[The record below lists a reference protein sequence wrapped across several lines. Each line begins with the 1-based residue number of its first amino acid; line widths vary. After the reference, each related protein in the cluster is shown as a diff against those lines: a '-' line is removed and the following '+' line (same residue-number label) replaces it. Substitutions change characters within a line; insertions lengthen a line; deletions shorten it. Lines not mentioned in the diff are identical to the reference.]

1 MLDSGSSLGFIMD
14 NINRLLSG
22 INILRIGGQIVHVH
36 PFSVVDKTEADFF
49 ANELYEDLVLAG
61 NLCLSNLEDFLI
73 ENNLW
78 SEEDNKQLKELND
91 KIEQMKVD
99 YYHGFVRASLREAIR
114 KSIEH
119 AEDIRNQLFTQK
131 NAHADKT
138 CEYIRDYHRAIFLL
152 KRSSYI
158 DGKLIDGDFNL
169 FVLMSNYTKSLL
181 LDAQLREAAKSPKWR
196 SMWSALKGHH
206 DIFHNHPSELTN
218 EQLGLISW
226 SRFYDNINE
235 SMDRPSQEIIDD
247 DLALDGWCIV
257 QQRKRKEDEKK
268 QHAERLIPENMDH
281 ANEVF
286 VIARNQQEVEEV
298 HSLND
303 AGGRRIIEMTRRD
316 LEKNKSMKEQDLT
329 YNRQQMQM
337 QANAARRKNG

>member
-1 MLDSGSSLGFIMD
+1 MD

-22 INILRIGGQIVHVH
+22 INILRIGDQIVHVH
-36 PFSVVDKTEADFF
+36 PFSVIDKTEADFF
-49 ANELYEDLVLAG
+49 ANELYEDLVLSG

-78 SEEDNKQLKELND
+78 SKEEEEQLKELNN

-99 YYHGFVRASLREAIR
+99 YYHGFVRVSLREAIK

-119 AEDIRNQLFTQK
+119 AEKMRNKLLVQK

-138 CEYIRDYHRAIFLL
+138 CEYIRDYNKALFLL

-158 DGKLIDGDFNL
+158 NGNLIDDDFNL

-181 LDAQLREAAKSPKWR
+181 LDAQLRETAKSSRWR
-196 SMWSALKGHH
+196 SMWSSMKGHH
-206 DIFHNHPSELTN
+206 DIFHNSPSELTN

-235 SMDRPSQEIIDD
+235 SMERPSQEIIDD
-247 DLALDGWCIV
+247 DFALDGWCIV
-257 QQRKRKEDEKK
+257 QQRKRKEEETK
-268 QHAERLIPENMDH
+268 QHAERLLPKGMDH

-286 VIARNQQEVEEV
+286 VIAKNQQEVAEIN
-298 HSLND
+298 SLND
-303 AGGRRIIEMTRRD
+303 ANGKRIIEMTRRD
-316 LEKNKSMKEQDLT
+316 LEKNGTVKEQDLT
-329 YNRQQMQM
+329 YNRQQIQM